1 MASSSGVEVP
11 KRSRRNHPYMKIL
24 IATDS
29 FKGSLTSQQASEALA
44 RGIRGVVPECEVEII
59 PIADGGE
66 GTAEVLTR
74 ALGGESVECEVS
86 DPLGR
91 TITAQY
97 GIAGDVALI
106 DFASSAGLTLLQPEE
121 RNPLKTTSWG
131 VGKMI
136 LDALYRGVSH
146 IVLGLGGSATNE
158 CGVGMLQ
165 ALGCRFLDSDG
176 REVVGCGGNL
186 NRIATI
192 DHTNLDKQLEGV
204 DITLAVDVLSPLCG
218 EGGATH
224 TFAPQ
229 KGATPEQVA
238 MLEEGVCHFA
248 HLLSEIWGGDI
259 TQLAGAGAAGG
270 AGGGIIALAGARL
283 RRGIDVVLEAV
294 EFARRV
300 QDADLV
306 ITGEG
311 RVDAQTLLGKAPSGV
326 LAVAKDAGVRVVAVG
341 GSVAMTPKLAE
352 SDFAEIL
359 AATPEATPLQEA
371 LKRDVALGNLQR
383 AGERIAQRW
392 LANGK

>member
-1 MASSSGVEVP
+1 
-11 KRSRRNHPYMKIL
+11 MKIL

-29 FKGSLTSQQASEALA
+29 FKGSLTSQQAGEALA
-44 RGIRGVVPECEVEII
+44 RGIRGVVPECEVEVI

-74 ALGGESVECEVS
+74 ALGGEIVECEVS

-121 RNPLKTTSWG
+121 RNPLKTTSQG

-136 LDALYRGVSH
+136 LNALCRGVSH

-186 NRIATI
+186 HRIATI
-192 DHTNLDKQLEGV
+192 DHTDLDKQLEGV
-204 DITLAVDVLSPLCG
+204 DVTLVVDVLSPLCG

-270 AGGGIIALAGARL
+270 AGGGIVALAGARL

-326 LAVAKDAGVRVVAVG
+326 LAVANDAGVRVVAVG
-341 GSVAMTPKLAE
+341 GNVAMTSELAE

-359 AATPEATPLQEA
+359 AATPKDMPLQEA
-371 LKRDVALGNLQR
+371 LKRDVAQDNLQR

>member
-1 MASSSGVEVP
+1 
-11 KRSRRNHPYMKIL
+11 MKVL

-29 FKGSLTSQQASEALA
+29 FKGSLTSQEAGKALA
-44 RGIRGVVPECEVEII
+44 RGVWGVVPECEVEIV

-74 ALGGESVECEVS
+74 ALRGEFVKAEVS

-91 TITAQY
+91 AITAQY
-97 GIAGDVALI
+97 GMAGDVALI
-106 DFASSAGLTLLQPEE
+106 DFASAAGLTLLSPEE
-121 RNPLKTTSWG
+121 RNPLKTTSRG
-131 VGKMI
+131 VGEMI
-136 LDALYRGVSH
+136 IDALNRGARH
-146 IVLGLGGSATNE
+146 IVLGLGGSATND

-186 NRIATI
+186 HQIATI
-192 DHTNLDKQLEGV
+192 DHTALDEQLEGV

-218 EGGATH
+218 ERGATR

-229 KGATPEQVA
+229 KGATPEQVE

-248 HLLSEIWGGDI
+248 HLLSEMWGGDI

-270 AGGGIIALAGARL
+270 AGGGVVALAGARL

-300 QDADLV
+300 QGADLV

-311 RVDAQTLLGKAPSGV
+311 RIDAQTLLGKAPSGV

-341 GSVAMTPKLAE
+341 GSVAMTPELAE

-359 AATPEATPLQEA
+359 AATPEGMPLQEA
-371 LKRDVALGNLQR
+371 LKREVAQDNLQR
-383 AGERIAQRW
+383 TGERIARRW

>member
-1 MASSSGVEVP
+1 
-11 KRSRRNHPYMKIL
+11 MKVL

-29 FKGSLTSQQASEALA
+29 FKGSLTSQEAGKALA
-44 RGIRGVVPECEVEII
+44 RGIWGVVPECEVDIV

-66 GTAEVLTR
+66 GTTEVLTR
-74 ALGGESVECEVS
+74 ALRGEVVSVEVS
-86 DPLGR
+86 NPLGR
-91 TITAQY
+91 AITAQY
-97 GIAGDVALI
+97 GMAGDVALI
-106 DFASSAGLTLLQPEE
+106 DFASAAGLMLIGPEE
-121 RNPLKTTSWG
+121 RNPLKTTSQG
-131 VGKMI
+131 VGEI
-136 LDALYRGVSH
+136 IVDALSRGARH
-146 IVLGLGGSATNE
+146 IFLGLGGSATND

-186 NRIATI
+186 HQIAAI
-192 DHTNLDKQLEGV
+192 DHTAIDEQLEGV
-204 DITLAVDVLSPLCG
+204 DVTLVVDVLSPLCG
-218 EGGATH
+218 ERGATH

-229 KGATPEQVA
+229 KGATPEQVEV
-238 MLEEGVCHFA
+238 LEEGVGHLA
-248 HLLSEIWGGDI
+248 HLLSEMWGGDI

-270 AGGGIIALAGARL
+270 AGGGVVALAGARL

-300 QDADLV
+300 QGADLV

-326 LAVAKDAGVRVVAVG
+326 LAVAKDAGVKVVAVG
-341 GSVAMTPKLAE
+341 GSVAMTSELAE

-359 AATPEATPLQEA
+359 AATPEDMPLQEA
-371 LKRDVALGNLQR
+371 LKREAAQDNLSR
-383 AGERIAQRW
+383 MGERIAQRW

>member
-1 MASSSGVEVP
+1 
-11 KRSRRNHPYMKIL
+11 MKVL

-29 FKGSLTSQQASEALA
+29 FKGSLTSQEAGKALA
-44 RGIRGVVPECEVEII
+44 RGVWGVVPECEVEIV

-66 GTAEVLTR
+66 GTAEVLTG
-74 ALGGESVECEVS
+74 ALRGEFVKAEVS
-86 DPLGR
+86 EPLGR
-91 TITAQY
+91 AITAQY
-97 GIAGDVALI
+97 GMAGDVALI
-106 DFASSAGLTLLQPEE
+106 DFASAAGLTLLSPEE
-121 RNPLKTTSWG
+121 RNPLKTTSRG
-131 VGKMI
+131 VGEMI
-136 LDALYRGVSH
+136 IDALNRGARH
-146 IVLGLGGSATNE
+146 IVLGLGGSATND

-186 NRIATI
+186 HRIATI
-192 DHTNLDKQLEGV
+192 DHTALDEQLEGV

-218 EGGATH
+218 ERGATR

-229 KGATPEQVA
+229 KGATPEQVEV
-238 MLEEGVCHFA
+238 LEEGVCHFA
-248 HLLSEIWGGDI
+248 HLLSEVWGEDI

-270 AGGGIIALAGARL
+270 AGGGVVALAGARL

-300 QDADLV
+300 QGADLV

-311 RVDAQTLLGKAPSGV
+311 RIDAQTLLGKAPSGV

-341 GSVAMTPKLAE
+341 GSVAMTPELAE

-359 AATPEATPLQEA
+359 AATPEGMPLQEA
-371 LKRDVALGNLQR
+371 LKWEVAQGNLQR
-383 AGERIAQRW
+383 TGERIARRW

>member
-1 MASSSGVEVP
+1 
-11 KRSRRNHPYMKIL
+11 MKIL

-29 FKGSLTSQQASEALA
+29 FKGSLTSQQAGEALA
-44 RGIRGVVPECEVEII
+44 RGICGVVPECEVEVI

-74 ALGGESVECEVS
+74 ALGGEIVECEVS

-136 LDALYRGVSH
+136 LDALHRGAHH

-165 ALGCRFLDSDG
+165 ALGCRFLDSEG

-186 NRIATI
+186 HRIATI

-204 DITLAVDVLSPLCG
+204 DITLVVDVLSPLCG

-238 MLEEGVCHFA
+238 MLEEGVYHFA

-270 AGGGIIALAGARL
+270 AGGGIVALAGARL

-341 GSVAMTPKLAE
+341 GSVAMTPELAE

-359 AATPEATPLQEA
+359 AATPEGMPLQEA
-371 LKRDVALGNLQR
+371 LKRDVAQDNLQR

>member
-1 MASSSGVEVP
+1 
-11 KRSRRNHPYMKIL
+11 MKVL

-29 FKGSLTSQQASEALA
+29 FKGSLTSQEAGKALA
-44 RGIRGVVPECEVEII
+44 RGVWGVVPECEVEIV

-74 ALGGESVECEVS
+74 ALGGEIVECEVS

-97 GIAGDVALI
+97 GMAGEVALI
-106 DFASSAGLTLLQPEE
+106 DFASAAGLMLISPEE
-121 RNPLKTTSWG
+121 RNPLKTTSQG
-131 VGKMI
+131 VGEMI
-136 LDALYRGVSH
+136 IDALSRGARH
-146 IVLGLGGSATNE
+146 IFLGLGGSATND

-186 NRIATI
+186 HQIAAI
-192 DHTNLDKQLEGV
+192 DHTAIDEQLEGV
-204 DITLAVDVLSPLCG
+204 DVTLVVDVLSPLCG
-218 EGGATH
+218 ERGATH

-229 KGATPEQVA
+229 KGATPEQVE
-238 MLEEGVCHFA
+238 MLEEGVRHLA
-248 HLLSEIWGGDI
+248 HLLSEMWGGNI

-270 AGGGIIALAGARL
+270 AGGGVVALAGARL

-300 QDADLV
+300 QGADLV

-311 RVDAQTLLGKAPSGV
+311 RIDAQTLLGKAPSGV

-341 GSVAMTPKLAE
+341 GSVAMTSELAE

-359 AATPEATPLQEA
+359 AATPEDMPLQKA
-371 LKRDVALGNLQR
+371 LKREVAQDNLQR
-383 AGERIAQRW
+383 TGERIAQRW